1 MNLQVDTPELLSV
14 ELGPGRTGISSVLGY
29 TILNDDGT
37 VKEVRSSTGIY
48 EISSGSGAYAVK
60 RTFASSSYP
69 SDWIGHVKWDTGE
82 ADASML
88 TVIFQKISFRRVSV
102 GVVVGGDSG
111 GGAGG
116 GGGTITYI
124 HD

>member
-1 MNLQVDTPELLSV
+1 VNLQVDTPELLSV
-14 ELGPGRTGISSVLGY
+14 EFGPGRTGSAVTIGY

-37 VKEVRSSTGIY
+37 IKEVRTTTGIY
-48 EISSGSGAYAVK
+48 EIASGSGAYAVK

-69 SDWIGHVKWDTGE
+69 SDWVGHVAWDTGE
-82 ADASML
+82 ADASQK

-111 GGAGG
+111 GASGG
-116 GGGTITYI
+116 GGAITYI
-124 HD
+124 HG